1 MKGPLKNWEEM
12 TALPVAVL
20 GRGLSGKSACKLLDR
35 LGWQYRVFDDEGIVL
50 TPNKLRSSSIVIV
63 SPGFRPDHP
72 WLVMARKMRVKVF
85 GELDFAS
92 CFCPSTITAITGTNG
107 KTTVATL
114 LSHVFNVLGYPAKT
128 AGNIGFPLSELIA
141 EYSDHESHIFL
152 EVSSFQSRMLSCLE
166 AKQGIWTNFAEDHL
180 DYHGSIED
188 YFKSKLSLMKRCRD
202 KIFVGK
208 SVQAWAR
215 RFCFELPANT
225 ELVEPSTKGNLH
237 RHSNPFLD
245 TYPQRENL
253 ALAKAFTESIGVPE
267 HDFMQACRSYKP
279 ESHRLAKIHQIGEVS
294 FWDDSKATNFD
305 AVISAC
311 RSIDEPIF
319 WIGGGQSKGGLVD
332 EFARELCHFVDKAFV
347 IGEVGE
353 ELAEKINHFGKSA
366 EQCFSL
372 TEAVESAFNEANE
385 KTSVLLSPGFASFD
399 QFTDYSER
407 GKIFNQSVLNLK
419 KRFATST
426 QELLY

>member
-1 MKGPLKNWEEM
+1 
-12 TALPVAVL
+12 
-20 GRGLSGKSACKLLDR
+20 
-35 LGWQYRVFDDEGIVL
+35 
-50 TPNKLRSSSIVIV
+50 
-63 SPGFRPDHP
+63 
-72 WLVMARKMRVKVF
+72 
-85 GELDFAS
+85 
-92 CFCPSTITAITGTNG
+92 
-107 KTTVATL
+107 
-114 LSHVFNVLGYPAKT
+114 
-128 AGNIGFPLSELIA
+128 
-141 EYSDHESHIFL
+141 
-152 EVSSFQSRMLSCLE
+152 
-166 AKQGIWTNFAEDHL
+166 
-180 DYHGSIED
+180 
-188 YFKSKLSLMKRCRD
+188 MKRCRD

-215 RFCFELPANT
+215 RFCFELPANS
-225 ELVEPSTKGNLH
+225 ELVEPSTKENLH

-267 HDFMQACRSYKP
+267 HDFMEACRSYKP

-294 FWDDSKATNFD
+294 FWDDSKATNFE

-311 RSIDEPIF
+311 RSTDEPIF
-319 WIGGGQSKGGLVD
+319 WIGGGQSKGVLVD
-332 EFARELCHFVDKAFV
+332 EFARELSHFVDKAFV

-353 ELAEKINHFGKSA
+353 ELAKKINHFGKSA

-419 KRFATST
+419 EVCHFYSRTTVLMPYMEKIIMKLTNIRYCFIIMLSDFGDVPAKLSNCRQKKAPETGKLNAPSET
-426 QELLY
+426 PLNEFNKGTETIGDPQEEVFVAPSRPKPGEIIIPGNEISIPQPSPVDALTPLLYLMRAHCGQRMFLSTRLCVVFCGGLPVRTLFLWCFIVPILLSKSSKLSIGQDHDSVGWFHSSQPSYCS